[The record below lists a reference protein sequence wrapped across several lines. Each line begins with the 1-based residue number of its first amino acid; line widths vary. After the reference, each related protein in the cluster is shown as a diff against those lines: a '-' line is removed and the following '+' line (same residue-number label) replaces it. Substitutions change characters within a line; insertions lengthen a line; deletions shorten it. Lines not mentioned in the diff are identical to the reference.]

1 VASEQAARV
10 AYLSISRAGAEPA
23 SPPQTLARGEG
34 EAKIVTV
41 EAAAKDLD
49 GKLLRID
56 SAMNSGVE
64 TLRGHEVSV

>member
-1 VASEQAARV
+1 MASEQAVRA

-23 SPPQTLARGEG
+23 FPPQTLTRGEG

-49 GKLLRID
+49 GNTIVFRCRID
-56 SAMNSGVE
+56 DV
-64 TLRGHEVSV
+64 